1 MNAALGISMMYFL
14 SKKCYTEEF
23 ENCKR
28 KKEKQIIDIN
38 YKICLFSSQ
47 KKDNFFLL
55 SRQFKNFP

>member
-1 MNAALGISMMYFL
+1 MSAALGINMMYFL

-28 KKEKQIIDIN
+28 KKVKEIIDIN

-47 KKDNFFLL
+47 KKDNFFY
-55 SRQFKNFP
+55 